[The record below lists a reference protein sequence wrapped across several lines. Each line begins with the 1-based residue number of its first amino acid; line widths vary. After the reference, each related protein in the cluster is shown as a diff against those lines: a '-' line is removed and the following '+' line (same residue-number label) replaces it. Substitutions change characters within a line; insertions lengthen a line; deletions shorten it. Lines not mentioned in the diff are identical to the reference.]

1 MGNRVYVGNLA
12 YSVTT
17 EELRDAF
24 SSSGKV
30 TDARVMTDKETG
42 QSRGFGFVTFSSDAE
57 ATTAIETWN
66 GQNLSG
72 RDLVVNEARE
82 RTDNRGPGGGGTRSF
97 GGGNGAPRGNGG
109 GGGGGGGGGRDR
121 GRRGR
126 DREDGGGY

>member
-24 SSSGKV
+24 SDSGKV
-30 TDARVMTDKETG
+30 TDARVMTDKESG

-57 ATTAIETWN
+57 ATSAIGNWN
-66 GQNLSG
+66 GKNLSG

-82 RTDNRGPGGGGTRSF
+82 RTDTRGGAPGGNRNFGGGG
-97 GGGNGAPRGNGG
+97 GGPPR

-121 GRRGR
+121 GRRAR
-126 DREDGGGY
+126 DREDSGG